1 MNTHTEF
8 TSNTLRCME
17 HVNNDLLNN
26 LRKKND
32 IADELKDL
40 NILVNL
46 IRLFKKEL
54 NANEKENWNPLLVS
68 LKSKIRN
75 GEICPGTI
83 DETIGFLDKNW
94 DDKNWGDKNSQSILS
109 FLKERIEN
117 LQNEFEILK
126 FNQLNIYAEI
136 KRLNELIVK
145 SYEDIELNYSFECA
159 MLFNQALSYF
169 DKRSHELNYTNIAN
183 EAMFE
188 ADILERFD
196 EIRTNLGTG
205 RFAPTKII
213 DLKKEKVYTIQ
224 EEDPTISTK
233 PLTLGY
239 KKYLDLKSTDRIY
252 DTLRQMHKCFK
263 DLKICEFEPLADAMR
278 FDPEFV
284 EDFTEEIIHY
294 QNTVVEKYL
303 KIKNLVSTLLQYNID
318 RIDWP
323 DRLLAILD
331 QRFSDHRSIF
341 PKDYE
346 EAFDTIYYGERKLDK
361 WGKLVVSIFYQ
372 HEVEFEVDYYI
383 NNLINTSKPD
393 PKQSVYG
400 WAMSLC
406 YKAAEFKSPEMHT
419 QLFFKIE
426 EEIEKRGISLGLCAA
441 FYKYNNIYDFYKF
454 LSDTLL
460 ESMKID
466 DKYPGD
472 IFESELKVILDKFE
486 SEGDLSRSRIAYF
499 TFTKMK
505 TEAEYMKT
513 YNNFY

>member
-213 DLKKEKVYTIQ
+213 DL
-224 EEDPTISTK
+224 
-233 PLTLGY
+233 
-239 KKYLDLKSTDRIY
+239 
-252 DTLRQMHKCFK
+252 
-263 DLKICEFEPLADAMR
+263 
-278 FDPEFV
+278 
-284 EDFTEEIIHY
+284 
-294 QNTVVEKYL
+294 
-303 KIKNLVSTLLQYNID
+303 
-318 RIDWP
+318 
-323 DRLLAILD
+323 
-331 QRFSDHRSIF
+331 
-341 PKDYE
+341 
-346 EAFDTIYYGERKLDK
+346 
-361 WGKLVVSIFYQ
+361 
-372 HEVEFEVDYYI
+372 
-383 NNLINTSKPD
+383 
-393 PKQSVYG
+393 
-400 WAMSLC
+400 
-406 YKAAEFKSPEMHT
+406 
-419 QLFFKIE
+419 
-426 EEIEKRGISLGLCAA
+426 
-441 FYKYNNIYDFYKF
+441 
-454 LSDTLL
+454 
-460 ESMKID
+460 
-466 DKYPGD
+466 
-472 IFESELKVILDKFE
+472 
-486 SEGDLSRSRIAYF
+486 
-499 TFTKMK
+499 
-505 TEAEYMKT
+505 
-513 YNNFY
+513 